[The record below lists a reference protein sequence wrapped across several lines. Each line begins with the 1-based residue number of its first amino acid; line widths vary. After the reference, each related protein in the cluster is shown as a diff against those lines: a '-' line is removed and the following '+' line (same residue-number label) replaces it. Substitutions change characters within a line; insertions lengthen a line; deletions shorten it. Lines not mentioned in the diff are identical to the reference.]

1 MIGVI
6 AARTPLLVV
15 YFRRL
20 MEKESKIKKYPILR
34 YLSYLVIVSILLTGV
49 SFARYTGASSGNV
62 GATLSNFVCSY
73 EISDAS
79 SLIFSNTDF
88 WLELDGGKQS
98 ATNTARTVRFDIA
111 NYMQSEGRVDR
122 ISSVALQ
129 STLRFY
135 APGDFI
141 GKLAVQ
147 VLQADRSTGSD
158 IYRAVT
164 PQYVLGDLI
173 Y

>member
-20 MEKESKIKKYPILR
+20 MGKESKIKKYPILR

-62 GATLSNFVCSY
+62 DATLSNFVCSY

-79 SLIFSNTDF
+79 SLIF
-88 WLELDGGKQS
+88 Q
-98 ATNTARTVRFDIA
+98 I
-111 NYMQSEGRVDR
+111 R
-122 ISSVALQ
+122 ISGWNWTGESKARPIRPAPFGSILQ
-129 STLRFY
+129 ITCRVKD
-135 APGDFI
+135 G
-141 GKLAVQ
+141 
-147 VLQADRSTGSD
+147 
-158 IYRAVT
+158 
-164 PQYVLGDLI
+164 
-173 Y
+173 